1 MLVGLFVLLHLAVG
15 VYNFRYDVPME
26 SWRSFWPTYLY
37 VMFGLGAMFLVWITI
52 GGFRDLFRLFGSLR
66 VEVVDK
72 LDDGR

>member
-1 MLVGLFVLLHLAVG
+1 MCVLTSDTGLESGLSLDEIESRLVQAAHRHHLEERNMA
-15 VYNFRYDVPME
+15 Y
-26 SWRSFWPTYLY
+26 WL
-37 VMFGLGAMFLVWITI
+37 LVWITI